1 MALERGRWQ
10 QENVFRFICIFTS
23 MAPICGF
30 VVFPFKIKGKKTGSF
45 FSQMTVSLRS
55 RLLLRI
61 TLLFLLGSGI
71 SLAYWTLL
79 FFFFFPV
86 ETPEETVHWLFSVNN
101 CLWWFLSP
109 SFEDFQ
115 SAAEPLSCA
124 AGSSVVRKV
133 HGLCSVSPPCVLLA
147 RDLTRWETAQ
157 QTSVCHANYLRKSST
172 QVLYPVI

>member
-55 RLLLRI
+55 RLLFRI

-79 FFFFFPV
+79 FFFFFLWKHLRRQYTGCFLLTTVCGDFCPHPLRISSLLLSHCPV
-86 ETPEETVHWLFSVNN
+86 PQGAAWSGRCMGSAQYLLPAS
-101 CLWWFLSP
+101 CLP
-109 SFEDFQ
+109 
-115 SAAEPLSCA
+115 
-124 AGSSVVRKV
+124 G
-133 HGLCSVSPPCVLLA
+133 
-147 RDLTRWETAQ
+147 T
-157 QTSVCHANYLRKSST
+157 
-172 QVLYPVI
+172 